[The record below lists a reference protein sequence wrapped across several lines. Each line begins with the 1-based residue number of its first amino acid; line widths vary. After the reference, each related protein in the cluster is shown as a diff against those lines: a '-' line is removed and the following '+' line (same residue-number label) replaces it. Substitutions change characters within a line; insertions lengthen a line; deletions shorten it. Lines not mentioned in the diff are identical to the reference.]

1 MLLYIRRKITY
12 AFAWATLY
20 LPYPICKH
28 ALTLQC
34 KLGFTYDNLTE

>member
-12 AFAWATLY
+12 AFAWATCE

-28 ALTLQC
+28 ALTLQG
-34 KLGFTYDNLTE
+34 KLGFTFDNLPE